1 MKKIT
6 LLLSAFSLV
15 WGLNAQKTTAV
26 KSNVSTTIST
36 NSTVQATPPAPSHR
50 TCATMEVDA
59 TLRAQYPDM
68 GTLEDFEE
76 WLAPRVEAYKQ
87 AVANGTAPEVVYTIP
102 VIVHVI
108 HNSNEAVGQGRNIS
122 QAQINSQIDVL
133 NEDFRRLNS
142 DASNTPAAFQNVV
155 ADCEI
160 EFCLAQVDPNGNTL
174 AEPGID
180 RVDATTIGA
189 GNTTTGYSTT
199 TIDGTIKPATSWD
212 PNQYLNIWVC
222 QISGGI
228 LGYAQFPS
236 NSGLPGLNTNG
247 GAANTDG
254 VVIGYNY
261 FGRVGNVSAPYNLG
275 RTTTHEVG
283 HWLGLRHIWG
293 DATCGDDF
301 CNDTPTQSGP
311 NYNCPSH
318 PSPSCTNSGDMFMN
332 YMDYVND
339 NCMNSF
345 TLDQK
350 ARIVAVIT
358 GATRRASLTTST
370 VCQPAA
376 LTANFTSN
384 TTTINAGQTVTFTDQ
399 STGPNPI
406 TTWSWNF
413 DVGGLGGVTPATAT
427 TQGPHTV
434 TYNNPGTYTVSLTVG
449 DGNSTDTK
457 TNYTITVNPAG
468 TITCDSVGNWLINP
482 DASDASTGVYT
493 WGTGN
498 GYVMGNNTYG
508 DLAWADKITFSLTGK
523 ELTEVIY
530 FFGVAT
536 GTGNVDL
543 KVWGDNAGSPDNAN
557 VMATTSVPISS
568 ITPGSGLQWTLATAV
583 PLSGDFYVGY
593 DHGGTT
599 PPAGDTVAVFSTNK
613 ATNSMWAL
621 ESNNAWVDLST
632 YNVNQAAAIIP
643 IACDIATGQ
652 KEALVNLGEVKLFP
666 NPTTGTLSVILPN
679 KEKSEI
685 QIYNMIGEL
694 VYTTSSSNTN
704 YVSINLE
711 EQPNGVYFVSV
722 KNNNTV
728 TTQKV
733 IISR

>member
-26 KSNVSTTIST
+26 KANVSTSINNT
-36 NSTVQATPPAPSHR
+36 TVQATPPAPSQR
-50 TCATMEVDA
+50 NCATMEVDA
-59 TLRAQYPDM
+59 AMRAANPDM

-108 HNSNEAVGQGRNIS
+108 HNSNESVGQGRNIS
-122 QAQINSQIDVL
+122 QAQVQSQIDVL

-142 DASNTPAAFQNVV
+142 DASNTPSVFQSVAADV
-155 ADCEI
+155 EI
-160 EFCLAQVDPNGNTL
+160 EFCLAQVDPNGNVL
-174 AEPGID
+174 PEPGID
-180 RVDATTIGA
+180 RVSATSIGLS
-189 GNTTTGYSTT
+189 NTTSGYSTS

-212 PNQYLNIWVC
+212 PNNYFNIWVT

-261 FGRVGNVSAPYNLG
+261 FGRTGTVSAPYNLG
-275 RTTTHEVG
+275 RTATHEVG

-293 DATCGDDF
+293 DANCGNDY
-301 CNDTPTQSGP
+301 CNDTPTQQTSNNGCPSFPNVTCSNGP
-311 NYNCPSH
+311 N
-318 PSPSCTNSGDMFMN
+318 GDMFMN

-339 NCMNSF
+339 NCMNTF

-350 ARIVAVIT
+350 ARMVAVIT
-358 GATRRASLTTST
+358 GATRRASLLNST
-370 VCQPAA
+370 VCSPAA

-413 DVGGLGGVTPATAT
+413 DVGGLGGVSPATAS

-434 TYNNPGTYTVSLTVG
+434 TYNTAGTYTVSLTVG
-449 DGNSTDTK
+449 DGSSTDTK
-457 TNYTITVNPAG
+457 TNYTITVNPPG
-468 TITCDSVGNWLINP
+468 TVTCDSVGNWLINP

-493 WGTGN
+493 WGAGN

-508 DLAWADKITFSLTGK
+508 DLAWADKVTFSQTGK

-536 GTGNVDL
+536 GSGNVEL
-543 KVWGDNAGSPDNAN
+543 KVWNDNAGSPGTVA
-557 VMATTSVPISS
+557 ASQSVAISS
-568 ITPGSGLQWTLATAV
+568 ITPGSGMQWTLSPAV

-599 PPAGDTVAVFSTNK
+599 PPAGDTVAVFSTSK
-613 ATNSMWAL
+613 SSNSMWAL
-621 ESNNAWVDLST
+621 ESNNAWVDLSA
-632 YNVNQAAAIIP
+632 YGVNHAAAIIP

-652 KEALVNLGEVKLFP
+652 KEAMVSFGEVKLFP
-666 NPTTGTLSVILPN
+666 NPTTGSISVILPN
-679 KEKSEI
+679 REKSEI
-685 QIYNMIGEL
+685 QVYNMIGEL
-694 VYTTSSSNTN
+694 VFTTSSSNTN
-704 YVSINLE
+704 YVSVNLE
-711 EQPNGVYFVSV
+711 DQPNGVYFVSV
-722 KNNNTV
+722 KNNDTV

-733 IISR
+733 IISK